1 LSNHRYAEDVA
12 LFEELVSE
20 VPGVSPGAAAKLRQG
35 LSSLLTDNALR
46 PFFPAAG
53 TGCAV
58 TLAAAA
64 AQKRMLPELRSW
76 AQALKLLD
84 DASFVVAL
92 GAAATVPTDLCD
104 LDAAQLAHLRAQIGA
119 TIVGG
124 NIAELG
130 RDRFDAAL
138 SDMRAF
144 YPGLGHP
151 DSANLTGA
159 PRMSPAQAALTAVTA
174 VWAHRASL
182 YHLQADDPSEAFLTQ
197 LGRCVLTPADLC
209 DLNPLEVTYCLRSR
223 LGTGDSGGRNQ
234 RRFDEALAKLRE
246 EHGGMGHPDPAK
258 RTNADGLRLSEG
270 EKEVLE
276 AHAVRKHQAAMESG
290 AAAKAPRTELPTS
303 AELEA
308 RREEQRRVLAEAGIP
323 GVHLPNA
330 VAVVEAMGV
339 EDWRASSRRML
350 AEARHPRLFSGL
362 LFESAQRPFLVGLAV
377 PTDCDTHHGLTPP
390 RVIEAAAAVEK
401 QGPHS
406 LHSAASADD
415 QIQPPHHPL
424 LRYTTASAPGSAEDK
439 FMARVCREAAAAGFG
454 LGGPRDRTGE
464 GEEAVAW
471 NDRWVPE
478 QPSEGGGDGGK
489 VSSVV
494 ALLHALHPAFALP
507 WGELQPGGAAYGAGN
522 AAAGPRAGNGGT
534 LAGDIV
540 RAGYDTVWSLYAM
553 TGLQQSTL
561 MRAVGLKPGA
571 AAKAEAM
578 ATAAVAT
585 ASTPGGVEHEGEAVE
600 VPEYLL
606 VGVEADAARARGATG
621 GMVGEAVRLLGRHVE
636 KLLFAR
642 QRLFSHIA
650 EAKRAW
656 AWAAVAAAPAQQ
668 LAPRGWRNDTRA
680 LEALYAARPHAEN
693 PSGQPG
699 SAMASARLRASYAA
713 AARLCPALAQNGL
726 ALELLAAT
734 DTPPPSPYAAAAACD
749 GYVEAYIDSQGG
761 APGHSGMVGSADGQK
776 WPAVHGSFL
785 PGGGSGGGGTGGD
798 RTKEDTSGSA
808 PSADAAHAGG
818 ASVAHIMLDRGER
831 NTSPRSASSAG
842 SPRGERHEQ
851 LLAAQRRRLVLR
863 EGASA
868 TDDEAAREAFAH
880 TGPEAAAA
888 HAVAAVAALVAFDA
902 ADTANKPRY
911 AALQAKT
918 LAARSAAAAVPVPLA
933 YVSRVEDLGPAAAR
947 YHAEAEA
954 VAADME
960 ATERDNAAEDAAME
974 VESRKHASADEVVAA
989 KARDAAVQCEMRA
1002 RERECTLSL
1011 VLSALLFWRN
1021 EPQLAA
1027 PEVSRRMVMRRRL
1040 GQQVS
1045 EALAETLRQGGE
1057 SCAVAAAAATTYNAE
1072 LKAFTSVAS
1081 PTLDAK
1087 SITQHAR
1094 NLSSSLWSAVGW
1106 KRMPQQVQRWAHPWA
1121 QPPHSLH
1128 PLFTRPWL
1136 GEDWAR
1142 GADDPGS
1149 EDDEVDDGTSE
1160 RWTEINQALA
1170 KAGLANVSAASAAA
1184 AAAEGDGVLSDVLS
1198 KEGIVMA
1205 DPNYVRMMT
1214 ATTDKD
1220 RGRDDRGRSEAM
1232 GCLRARYRGR
1242 EAAKARRAAEAVLT
1256 EAGQVGTAA
1265 AEDAWPGGLRGN
1277 ELNQRELDKMPR
1289 PNGSKSLDTLWWQAA
1304 EAIEDVAEAE
1314 QTFITCCDGDRYG
1327 GGGGGGGGGRGGEGG
1342 YPADHATKVCM
1353 SGCAATCAALAD
1365 AHPLKA
1371 AAGCVRAPLPAT
1383 DDSVAGGDGAAAAA
1397 ATAAAAGAAAAA
1409 AAAAAPL
1416 NDPSDPASWDGIYR
1430 AFRRGVTDWRAR
1442 TDPQWSSSSSTW
1454 HPEVREPPHPGPG
1467 AADPLVTENAAGA
1480 ASSPARLHAT
1490 AEVSRR
1496 RRMPAP
1502 VLDAQMHF
1510 LRGMSEQH
1518 AAYRAGERV
1527 CPTDDGPRAGE
1538 VGAHEGGRGR
1548 SMPLPPLAELQ
1559 LLGKR
1564 QTQDAADFKLSGAM
1578 GSPLY
1583 VAVTQGRVA
1592 ALPLLLSLGGGGD
1605 NDGPCEVA
1613 AAADA
1618 NGRTALHHAALY
1630 GQAACCSVLC
1640 RVLTQFEKGPL
1651 LVADRHGR
1659 SALHLAA
1666 MEGDADTVYVL
1677 LEVRVGWNGKSERL
1691 GRMNDGDP
1699 APPPSPARARMRR
1712 FCSPTGSAALT
1723 TTAAAPLVYLPPAPP
1738 PSSSAQ
1744 AAEDEADSLTT
1755 PHKASIEDFINAPDS
1770 GTHTPLSLAA
1780 SAGAVDAIDLLI
1792 DRGAAIELP
1801 TPQQV
1806 ADAEAEFAARAA
1818 HAEGA
1823 YTLAPAALAGDG
1835 YSPLMSAAMAGST
1848 KGVYALLRRGARRDA
1863 VAHDGMTA
1871 LLLAVLKEQIATI
1884 TALVHAGASLFKKV
1898 RRRTKLR
1905 SNEVVEVVPTAV
1917 VGGGGCPALASQRR
1931 RSGGAP
1937 ERRAPDAGCC
1947 LCAAAHATPP
1957 PPSLPTI

>member
-1 LSNHRYAEDVA
+1 
-12 LFEELVSE
+12 
-20 VPGVSPGAAAKLRQG
+20 VPR
-35 LSSLLTDNALR
+35 T
-46 PFFPAAG
+46 
-53 TGCAV
+53 
-58 TLAAAA
+58 
-64 AQKRMLPELRSW
+64 
-76 AQALKLLD
+76 
-84 DASFVVAL
+84 
-92 GAAATVPTDLCD
+92 
-104 LDAAQLAHLRAQIGA
+104 
-119 TIVGG
+119 
-124 NIAELG
+124 
-130 RDRFDAAL
+130 
-138 SDMRAF
+138 
-144 YPGLGHP
+144 
-151 DSANLTGA
+151 
-159 PRMSPAQAALTAVTA
+159 PAQAALTAVTA
-174 VWAHRASL
+174 AWAHRAQL
-182 YHLQADDPSEAFLTQ
+182 YHLQAEDPSEAFLTQ
-197 LGRCVLTPADLC
+197 LGRCALTPADLC
-209 DLNPLEVTYCLRSR
+209 DVNPLEVTFCLRSR
-223 LGTGDSGGRNQ
+223 LGTSDSGGINE

-246 EHGGMGHPDPAK
+246 EHGGMGHPNPAK

-276 AHAVRKHQAAMESG
+276 AHVLRKHQAAIESG
-290 AAAKAPRTELPTS
+290 AAAKAPRTDLPS
-303 AELEA
+303 NAELEA

-323 GVHLPNA
+323 GVHRHDSA
-330 VAVVEAMGV
+330 TVVEAMDV

-362 LFESAQRPFLVGLAV
+362 LFEASQRPFLVGLAV
-377 PTDCDTHHGLTPP
+377 PTDFETLSAAQLHHGLAPP
-390 RVIEAAAAVEK
+390 RAIAAAAAAEK

-415 QIQPPHHPL
+415 QIQPPHRPL
-424 LRYTTASAPGSAEDK
+424 LRYTTAPAPGSAEDK
-439 FMARVCREAAAAGFG
+439 FLARMCREAAAAGFG
-454 LGGPRDRTGE
+454 LGGPKDRTGE

-471 NDRWVPE
+471 CDRWVPE
-478 QPSEGGGDGGK
+478 QPSESDGDGSEI
-489 VSSVV
+489 SSVV
-494 ALLHALHPAFALP
+494 ALLHSLHPAFALP

-553 TGLQQSTL
+553 TGLQQSVL

-600 VPEYLL
+600 VPEHLL
-606 VGVEADAARARGATG
+606 VGAEAAAARARGATG
-621 GMVGEAVRLLGRHVE
+621 GMVSEAVRLLGRHVE

-693 PSGQPG
+693 PDGQPG

-734 DTPPPSPYAAAAACD
+734 DTLPPSPYAAAAACD
-749 GYVEAYIDSQGG
+749 GYMDAYIDSQGG
-761 APGHSGMVGSADGQK
+761 AAGHKGRTGSADGRPGRREGPLEGLK
-776 WPAVHGSFL
+776 WPAVHGSCL
-785 PGGGSGGGGTGGD
+785 PGGGGDGGVGD
-798 RTKEDTSGSA
+798 KTEEVC
-808 PSADAAHAGG
+808 AGG
-818 ASVAHIMLDRGER
+818 ASVAHIMRYGQHAEHRSDRHS
-831 NTSPRSASSAG
+831 TAG
-842 SPRGERHEQ
+842 PPRGERHEQ
-851 LLAAQRRRLVLR
+851 VLAAQRRRLALR

-868 TDDEAAREAFAH
+868 TDDEAAREAFAR

-888 HAVAAVAALVAFDA
+888 HAAAAVAAVAAADA
-902 ADTANKPRY
+902 AAAAKNPKLTALR
-911 AALQAKT
+911 AKT
-918 LAARSAAAAVPVPLA
+918 VAARSAAAAVPTPLA
-933 YVSRVEDLGPAAAR
+933 YVPKVEDLGPAAAW
-947 YHAEAEA
+947 YHAEAVA
-954 VAADME
+954 VAADMA

-974 VESRKHASADEVVAA
+974 AESRKHASAEAVAAA
-989 KARDAAVQCEMRA
+989 KARDAALQCEMRA

-1011 VLSALLFWRN
+1011 ALSALLFWRN

-1057 SCAVAAAAATTYNAE
+1057 SCAVAAAAAATNLAE
-1072 LKAFTSVAS
+1072 GKAFNSVAT

-1106 KRMPQQVQRWAHPWA
+1106 KRMPQQLQRWAHPWA

-1149 EDDEVDDGTSE
+1149 EDDEEDDGTSE

-1184 AAAEGDGVLSDVLS
+1184 GAEGESVLADVLS

-1214 ATTDKD
+1214 KSAATDKD
-1220 RGRDDRGRSEAM
+1220 RGGGEDARGRGEAM
-1232 GCLRARYRGR
+1232 ACLRARYRGR
-1242 EAAKARRAAEAVLT
+1242 EAAKARRVAEAALA

-1265 AEDAWPGGLRGN
+1265 AEDAWPGGVRGN
-1277 ELNQRELDKMPR
+1277 VLNQRELDEMPL
-1289 PNGSKSLDTLWWQAA
+1289 PNGSESSIDMQWWLAA
-1304 EAIEDVAEAE
+1304 EAIEYVADAG
-1314 QTFITCCDGDRYG
+1314 QTFATCCGGDRYGAG
-1327 GGGGGGGGGRGGEGG
+1327 GGGGGGGGG
-1342 YPADHATKVCM
+1342 YPADHATQVCM
-1353 SGCAATCAALAD
+1353 SGCAATCAALAG

-1371 AAGCVRAPLPAT
+1371 AAGCARAPLPAT
-1383 DDSVAGGDGAAAAA
+1383 EGSTAGGDG
-1397 ATAAAAGAAAAA
+1397 AAAA

-1442 TDPQWSSSSSTW
+1442 TDPQWNDLSTW
-1454 HPEVREPPHPGPG
+1454 HPEVREPPHHPGLG
-1467 AADPLVTENAAGA
+1467 AAADPLVTENVAGA
-1480 ASSPARLHAT
+1480 ATSPPRLHAA

-1518 AAYRAGERV
+1518 AAYRAGKRV
-1527 CPTDDGPRAGE
+1527 CPTDDGPRASE
-1538 VGAHEGGRGR
+1538 AEAHDGVRVR

-1564 QTQDAADFKLSGAM
+1564 QAQEPADFELSGAM

-1605 NDGPCEVA
+1605 NDGPYEVA
-1613 AAADA
+1613 ATADA

-1640 RVLTQFEKGPL
+1640 RVLTQYGKGPL
-1651 LVADRHGR
+1651 LVTDRHGR

-1666 MEGDADTVYVL
+1666 MEGDADTVYAL
-1677 LEVRVGWNGKSERL
+1677 LEVSWKRKEKKRAAGGGRRAGERL
-1691 GRMNDGDP
+1691 
-1699 APPPSPARARMRR
+1699 
-1712 FCSPTGSAALT
+1712 
-1723 TTAAAPLVYLPPAPP
+1723 
-1738 PSSSAQ
+1738 
-1744 AAEDEADSLTT
+1744 
-1755 PHKASIEDFINAPDS
+1755 
-1770 GTHTPLSLAA
+1770 
-1780 SAGAVDAIDLLI
+1780 
-1792 DRGAAIELP
+1792 
-1801 TPQQV
+1801 
-1806 ADAEAEFAARAA
+1806 
-1818 HAEGA
+1818 
-1823 YTLAPAALAGDG
+1823 
-1835 YSPLMSAAMAGST
+1835 
-1848 KGVYALLRRGARRDA
+1848 
-1863 VAHDGMTA
+1863 
-1871 LLLAVLKEQIATI
+1871 
-1884 TALVHAGASLFKKV
+1884 
-1898 RRRTKLR
+1898 
-1905 SNEVVEVVPTAV
+1905 VE
-1917 VGGGGCPALASQRR
+1917 
-1931 RSGGAP
+1931 
-1937 ERRAPDAGCC
+1937 
-1947 LCAAAHATPP
+1947 
-1957 PPSLPTI
+1957 